1 MSLGQTDFNN
11 EFSEIREQISELK
24 NEQKRTV
31 NEIKHDVDS
40 NTKIMNEMFQ
50 ILKKLDPSPLA

>member
-40 NTKIMNEMFQ
+40 NTKIMNKMFQ